1 MKNNEKAL
9 YNNAH
14 IFEHRYGFR
23 LRALKLQGVEA
34 RQYTVSKRLY
44 PGTGNLDGTAPISKS
59 MLSAVTTSLLLTN
72 RL

>member
-1 MKNNEKAL
+1 MKKL
-9 YNNAH
+9 FTIML
-14 IFEHRYGFR
+14 IFLSIGMASAYEPSSFRAGSAAVYGV
-23 LRALKLQGVEA
+23 Q
-34 RQYTVSKRLY
+34 TTY